1 MLKIIRQDEQPYAK
15 NVFHSISIS
24 TFKAWYKARLYEGG
38 IASDLDWLLSIILG
52 FSWKR
57 ITFNQEHKL
66 QLPGSLAYLTKLW
79 QCHCLEHVPL
89 QHLMGIC
96 PWRDLYLKVEPG
108 TLIPRQE
115 TELLVDL
122 ALQCLSIDKAR
133 EQVLSTDHS
142 DVLQWADLGTGSGA
156 IAVALARALPHWIGH
171 ATDCSH
177 QALIQAQN
185 NLSQLVSCSRV
196 TRYCGYWWEPL
207 ISLSGKINLILA
219 NPPYIPSQLIETLE
233 ENVVNHEPIIALDG
247 GKDGLNAIRTLIDIA
262 PKMLSPGGWIV
273 IEHHYDQSSN
283 VTDLMLNAGLTNIY
297 RVLDLDSNYR
307 FAIARK
313 PLYQY

>member
-1 MLKIIRQDEQPYAK
+1 MLKIIRQHEQPYAK
-15 NVFHSISIS
+15 NVFSSISID

-38 IASDLDWLLSIILG
+38 IASNLDWLLSIVLG

-66 QLPGSLAYLTKLW
+66 HLPESLAYLTKLW
-79 QCHCLEHVPL
+79 QCHYLEHIPL
-89 QHLMGIC
+89 QYLMGIC
-96 PWRDLYLKVEPG
+96 PWRDLYLRVEPG

-133 EQVLSTDHS
+133 EQVFSTGGS
-142 DVLQWADLGTGSGA
+142 EVLQWADLGTGSGA

-171 ATDCSH
+171 AIDCSQ
-177 QALIQAQN
+177 QALIQTQN
-185 NLSQLVSCSRV
+185 NVSQFVSCSRV
-196 TRYCGYWWEPL
+196 TIYRGYWWEPL
-207 ISLSGKINLILA
+207 IPLSGKINLILA

-233 ENVVNHEPIIALDG
+233 ENVVNYEPIIALDG
-247 GKDGLNAIRTLIDIA
+247 GKDGLNAMRILIHTA

-273 IEHHYDQSSN
+273 VEHNYDQSSN
-283 VTDLMLNAGLTNIY
+283 VTDLMLNAGLINIY
-297 RVLDLDSNYR
+297 RALDLDSNYR
-307 FAIARK
+307 FTIARK
-313 PLYQY
+313 PLS